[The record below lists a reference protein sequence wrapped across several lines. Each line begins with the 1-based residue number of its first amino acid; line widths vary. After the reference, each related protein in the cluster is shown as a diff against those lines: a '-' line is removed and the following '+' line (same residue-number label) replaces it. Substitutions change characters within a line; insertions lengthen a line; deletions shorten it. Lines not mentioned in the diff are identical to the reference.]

1 MQIIKDKQITDNTW
15 TFVADDEAL
24 KNGDISVSL
33 PRWKKDKEHILKHD
47 GKIGIRLTST
57 DDVSNLAEDLDKISL
72 IEIDFPAFTDGR
84 GFSQAR
90 LLRGRYHFQGEIRAT
105 GHFIPDQAFY
115 LSRVGINAFEL
126 KTDKELNT
134 ALSALNDFSVHY
146 QISSN

>member
-1 MQIIKDKQITDNTW
+1 MQIIKDKQITDNAW
-15 TFVADDEAL
+15 TLVADDEAL

-33 PRWKKDKEHILKHD
+33 LRWKKDKEHILNHG

-57 DDVSNLAEDLDKISL
+57 DEVSELADDLDKISL
-72 IEIDFPAFTDGR
+72 IEIDFPVFTDGR

-90 LLRGRYHFQGEIRAT
+90 LLRDRYRFQGEIRAT
-105 GHFIPDQAFY
+105 GNFIADQAFY
-115 LSRVGINAFEL
+115 LSRVGVNAFEL

-134 ALSALNDFSVHY
+134 ALTALNDFSVHY